1 MIRLF
6 RLNQS
11 IYFWGKKMND
21 KFFDLKKEKQ
31 DKMINGAMRVFAAN
45 GYKLASTD
53 DMVKVAGVSKGL
65 WFHYFSNKA
74 GLYTFVADY
83 CVKYLNMEL
92 SVNLIGKTQDY
103 FEILYTVEETKAQIA
118 KMYPYTPLMIQ
129 AMEKEDDEEIKDI
142 AIAKLAPFTQKV
154 NEALD
159 SFSNERLKD
168 DVSREVLD
176 KVVKYTV
183 NGIREKAYSGTEFDS
198 DKYLSEIKEFFDM
211 MKKVTY
217 R

>member
-1 MIRLF
+1 
-6 RLNQS
+6 
-11 IYFWGKKMND
+11 MND

-31 DKMINGAMRVFAAN
+31 DKMINGAMQVFAKN

-65 WFHYFSNKA
+65 WFHYFVNKA

-118 KMYPYTPLMIQ
+118 KMYPYIPLMIQ
-129 AMEKEDDEEIKDI
+129 AMEKEDDEEIE
-142 AIAKLAPFTQKV
+142 AVAKAKYAPFEKKIE
-154 NEALD
+154 EALE
-159 SFSNERLKD
+159 SFSDDRLKD
-168 DVSREVLD
+168 GVSREVLD
-176 KVVKYTV
+176 KTVKYTV
-183 NGIREKAYSGTEFDS
+183 NGIREKAYTEQNFDS
-198 DKYLSEIKEFFDM
+198 EKYLSEIMEFFEM
-211 MKKVTY
+211 MKKITY
-217 R
+217 K

>member
-1 MIRLF
+1 
-6 RLNQS
+6 
-11 IYFWGKKMND
+11 MND

-31 DKMINGAMRVFAAN
+31 DKMINGAMQVFAKN

-65 WFHYFSNKA
+65 WFHYFVNKA

-118 KMYPYTPLMIQ
+118 KMYPYIPLMIQ
-129 AMEKEDDEEIKDI
+129 AMEKEDDEEIE
-142 AIAKLAPFTQKV
+142 AVAKAKYAPFEKKIE
-154 NEALD
+154 EALE
-159 SFSNERLKD
+159 SFSDDRLKD
-168 DVSREVLD
+168 GVSREVLD
-176 KVVKYTV
+176 KTVKYTV
-183 NGIREKAYSGTEFDS
+183 NGIREKAYAEQNFDS
-198 DKYLSEIKEFFDM
+198 EKYLSKIREFFEM
-211 MKKVTY
+211 MKKITY
-217 R
+217 K

>member
-1 MIRLF
+1 
-6 RLNQS
+6 
-11 IYFWGKKMND
+11 MND

-31 DKMINGAMRVFAAN
+31 DKMINGAMQVFAKN

-65 WFHYFSNKA
+65 WFHYFVNKA

-118 KMYPYTPLMIQ
+118 KMYPYIPLMIQ
-129 AMEKEDDEEIKDI
+129 AMEKEDDEEIE
-142 AIAKLAPFTQKV
+142 AVAKAKYAPFEKKIE
-154 NEALD
+154 EALE
-159 SFSNERLKD
+159 SFSDDRLKD
-168 DVSREVLD
+168 GVSREVLD
-176 KVVKYTV
+176 KTVKYTV
-183 NGIREKAYSGTEFDS
+183 NGIREKAYAEQNFDS
-198 DKYLSEIKEFFDM
+198 EKYLSEIRGFFEM
-211 MKKVTY
+211 MKKITY
-217 R
+217 K